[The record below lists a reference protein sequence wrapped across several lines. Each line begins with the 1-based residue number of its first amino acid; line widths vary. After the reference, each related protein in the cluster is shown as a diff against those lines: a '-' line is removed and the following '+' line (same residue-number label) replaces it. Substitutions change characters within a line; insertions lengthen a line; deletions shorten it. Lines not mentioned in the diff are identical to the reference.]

1 MNFFNHNKCYGAA
14 RIDLGTPYEESVRH
28 IYIPS
33 VFDLHDEETDEYSKC
48 WAMILML
55 YNSTTYSAVADAED
69 IREEFN
75 TMKEHEDEL
84 WVFAEGDT
92 FEELLLELQLKYT
105 QVKKELIKLNNQS

>member
-14 RIDLGTPYEESVRH
+14 RIDLGTPYEESVKH

-33 VFDLHDEETDEYSKC
+33 VSDLHDEKTGEKSKC

-55 YNSTTYSAVADAED
+55 YNATTYSAVAIAED

-75 TMKEHEDEL
+75 TMKEREDEL
-84 WVFAEGDT
+84 WVFSEGDT

-105 QVKKELIKLNNQS
+105 QAKKELIKIK